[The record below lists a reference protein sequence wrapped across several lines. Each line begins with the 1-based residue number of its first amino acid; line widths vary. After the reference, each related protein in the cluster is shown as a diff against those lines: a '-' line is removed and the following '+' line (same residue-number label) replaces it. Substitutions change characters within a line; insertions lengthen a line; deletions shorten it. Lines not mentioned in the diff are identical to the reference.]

1 MKVGERPMKK
11 LLLLGIILVTVPMM
25 GCNPTVKVEAPDE
38 PITINMNIKIE
49 HEVRIKVEKDL
60 EGVFTED
67 SGLF

>member
-1 MKVGERPMKK
+1 MNK
-11 LLLLGIILVTVPMM
+11 LSLLATMVVFALLV
-25 GCNPTVKVEAPDE
+25 GCNPTVKVEAPEE

-60 EGVFTED
+60 EGVFAED

>member
-1 MKVGERPMKK
+1 MKNKIAFVIVILSV
-11 LLLLGIILVTVPMM
+11 LLTA
-25 GCNPTVKVEAPDE
+25 CNPTVKVEAPDE

-60 EGVFTED
+60 EGVFDED

>member
-1 MKVGERPMKK
+1 MIKNAMNRVFI
-11 LLLLGIILVTVPMM
+11 LGPILVVALLT
-25 GCNPTVKVEAPDE
+25 GCNPTVKVEAPEE

-60 EGVFTED
+60 EGVFAED

>member
-1 MKVGERPMKK
+1 MNK
-11 LLLLGIILVTVPMM
+11 LITSIFLLAASFLLFA
-25 GCNPTVKVEAPDE
+25 CNPTVKVEAPDE

-60 EGVFTED
+60 EGVFDED

>member
-1 MKVGERPMKK
+1 MNKITVCG
-11 LLLLGIILVTVPMM
+11 LVLTMFVLTA
-25 GCNPTVKVEAPDE
+25 CNPTVKVEAPDE

-60 EGVFTED
+60 EDVFADD

>member
-1 MKVGERPMKK
+1 MKNLFV
-11 LLLLGIILVTVPMM
+11 LGSVLMMLQLM

-60 EGVFTED
+60 DGVFAED

>member
-1 MKVGERPMKK
+1 MIKEAMNK
-11 LLLLGIILVTVPMM
+11 LFLLGTVATITLLA
-25 GCNPTVKVEAPDE
+25 GCNPTVKVEAPEE

-60 EGVFTED
+60 EGVFAED

>member
-1 MKVGERPMKK
+1 MIKEAMNK
-11 LLLLGIILVTVPMM
+11 LFILGAVSTITLLA
-25 GCNPTVKVEAPDE
+25 GCNPTVKVEAPEE

-60 EGVFTED
+60 EGVFAED

>member
-1 MKVGERPMKK
+1 MNK
-11 LLLLGIILVTVPMM
+11 LFILAAVSTIALLA
-25 GCNPTVKVEAPDE
+25 GCNPTVKVEAPEE

-60 EGVFTED
+60 EGVFAED